1 MAYKRFLVL
10 LTAAILLGA
19 GRGWADGL
27 DANYGKDLP
36 SVFDEG
42 DKIEK
47 LKGKEF
53 KVLRAGVLE
62 PGKSI
67 AVKGVIYEK
76 NAVCVALGYGR
87 GLDSNLDVVVTAA
100 KGGKEL
106 GKDELPDNF
115 PLVAWQS
122 GADSNV
128 VDIRVQNAGTKA
140 CSFVLL
146 ANY

>member
-1 MAYKRFLVL
+1 
-10 LTAAILLGA
+10 
-19 GRGWADGL
+19 
-27 DANYGKDLP
+27 
-36 SVFDEG
+36 
-42 DKIEK
+42 
-47 LKGKEF
+47 
-53 KVLRAGVLE
+53 
-62 PGKSI
+62 
-67 AVKGVIYEK
+67 
-76 NAVCVALGYGR
+76 VCVALGYGR